1 MDGRIKTKINLAWQI
16 GLGRRTKKS
25 RLNNRDFRLCKKT
38 QHKSCIIVNWT
49 KKKHNGLILF
59 KKMFGGFNQLL
70 PKIAGSNI
78 FVDFY
83 PL

>member
-1 MDGRIKTKINLAWQI
+1 LFYAD
-16 GLGRRTKKS
+16 
-25 RLNNRDFRLCKKT
+25 
-38 QHKSCIIVNWT
+38 WT
-49 KKKHNGLILF
+49 KGKHNGLMLF